1 VRDPHATI
9 EAVWRSGNR
18 VKLLENGEEFF
29 PRAFAA
35 IASAQR
41 EILIETF
48 ILFEDKVG
56 MELHRLLVAAG
67 RRGVHVEIM
76 VDGFGSPKFSPE
88 FLSELTSAGVHFR
101 VFDPHPRRL
110 GMRLHMFRRMHR
122 KLLVVD
128 GKLAF
133 VGGINFSAD
142 HLADFGPTA
151 KQDYAIELEG
161 PVVSDIRSFTKAAI
175 ASQGTGEGWRPS
187 RDFVEAAGVGNAQAR
202 FVLRDNG
209 HRGNAIEREYR
220 RAIRAARRE
229 VLIANA
235 YFFPGYGFLHDLR
248 AAARRGV
255 AVTLVLQGQPDMQVA
270 QSFARSLYRHMVDAG
285 ICIHEYCERPFH
297 GKIALID
304 ADWATVGSSNLDPL
318 SLSLNLEANVF
329 IRDAGFVRELRQRMD
344 DLLRLHCHVVDVTKV
359 LPNTLWQRLTRPLLF
374 HCLRHFPDWAGWLPA
389 HAPNTALVRP
399 PQAQGE
405 KAQ

>member
-1 VRDPHATI
+1 MRGIHTTD
-9 EAVWRSGNR
+9 AVWRSGNR

-29 PRAFAA
+29 ARTFAA

-56 MELHRLLVAAG
+56 LELHRLLVEAA
-67 RRGVHVEIM
+67 RRGVRVEVT
-76 VDGFGSPKFSPE
+76 VDGYGSPHFSPE
-88 FLSELTSAGVHFR
+88 FLAELTSAGVCFR
-101 VFDPHPRRL
+101 VFDPHPRLL
-110 GMRLHMFRRMHR
+110 GMRLHVFRRMHR

-128 GKLAF
+128 GTLAF

-151 KQDYAIELEG
+151 KQDYAVELEG

-175 ASQGTGEGWRPS
+175 ASQGTGESWRPS
-187 RDFVEAAGVGNAQAR
+187 REVAAGGSTGNAQAR

-248 AAARRGV
+248 DAARRGV
-255 AVTLVLQGQPDMQVA
+255 RVTLVLQGQPDMQVA
-270 QSFARSLYRHMVDAG
+270 LSAARSLYWHLVDVG
-285 ICIHEYCERPFH
+285 VCIHEYCERPFH
-297 GKIALID
+297 GKIALVD
-304 ADWATVGSSNLDPL
+304 DEWATVGSSNLDPL

-329 IRDAGFVRELRQRMD
+329 IRDMEFVRDLRQRMD
-344 DLLRLHCHVVDVTKV
+344 DLLRLHCRAVDVTAV
-359 LPNTLWQRLTRPLLF
+359 PPRTLWQWLTRPLLF

-389 HAPNTALVRP
+389 HTPKTALVRP
-399 PQAQGE
+399 PEAE